1 MASGIEEIVPSSG
14 MEDNISKMSI
24 KDPTRDSKVVIAAI
38 DFGTTYSGYAY
49 AFRDNLNKRNTS
61 DETTMVLSNHWQ
73 SGSDARLVSN
83 KTPTCLLLTPAG
95 KFDSFGFPAEI
106 KYNNLVN
113 DDEHRGWRFF
123 KRFKMVLLHEKNL
136 NKDMLI
142 ADDQNQSVE
151 ALTVFAHSI
160 RFIKNDLQKQLT
172 KTGYDIDDVEIQW
185 VITIP
190 AIWNPRSKQFMR
202 VAAHKAGIKDEQ
214 LEFALE
220 PEAAAV
226 YVKETK
232 VTKQRVSV
240 DQHDLVPFPSGT
252 QFMVLDL
259 GGGTIDISVKEVL
272 PDRTLKELHRASG
285 NGLGGDSVNIRFF
298 EYLETVFGENVMSKF
313 KSDNTYKAALYDLEM
328 EIEQKKRCL
337 EFDSKSNIVIVIPP
351 NLVDLFEEND
361 KSFNEHVQSLEGIEY
376 KKGKLHINKTIIT
389 EIFKPS
395 VTGIVTL
402 VRDILTQH
410 QITNLSNIMVVGGFS
425 RSQIIY
431 KTVTDV
437 FSAESINVIRPTDPD
452 MAVLK
457 GAVLYRY
464 WPEVVRTRRSPFT
477 YGSRLLRLW
486 IEGDEVGKQIKKGHE
501 VLCGDHFEKFVT
513 INDEF
518 ETGQTVTVEVYP
530 VAADTTKMTID
541 IYTSTKPNPRYT
553 TDVGCEPLGRL
564 VVDMPDTTRGLDRRA
579 EVIMSM
585 GSTEIVVEGKM
596 MPDGT
601 PTKVVF
607 DMLNAK

>member
-1 MASGIEEIVPSSG
+1 M
-14 MEDNISKMSI
+14 
-24 KDPTRDSKVVIAAI
+24 
-38 DFGTTYSGYAY
+38 
-49 AFRDNLNKRNTS
+49 
-61 DETTMVLSNHWQ
+61 
-73 SGSDARLVSN
+73 
-83 KTPTCLLLTPAG
+83 
-95 KFDSFGFPAEI
+95 
-106 KYNNLVN
+106 
-113 DDEHRGWRFF
+113 
-123 KRFKMVLLHEKNL
+123 
-136 NKDMLI
+136 
-142 ADDQNQSVE
+142 
-151 ALTVFAHSI
+151 
-160 RFIKNDLQKQLT
+160 
-172 KTGYDIDDVEIQW
+172 
-185 VITIP
+185 
-190 AIWNPRSKQFMR
+190 
-202 VAAHKAGIKDEQ
+202 
-214 LEFALE
+214 
-220 PEAAAV
+220 
-226 YVKETK
+226 
-232 VTKQRVSV
+232 
-240 DQHDLVPFPSGT
+240 
-252 QFMVLDL
+252 
-259 GGGTIDISVKEVL
+259 

-376 KKGKLHINKTIIT
+376 KKGKLHINKTIII

-486 IEGDEVGKQIKKGHE
+486 IEGDEVGKQIKKGQE

-541 IYTSTKPNPRYT
+541 IYTSTEPNPRYT
-553 TDVGCEPLGRL
+553 TDVGCELLGRL

-579 EVIMSM
+579 EVTMSM